1 MITLKKLT
9 DRIKWKIS
17 LMVVIYCLLPLFA
30 YTGYAQETIVLKLN
44 DVSLKEALKKIEVQT
59 NYTFV
64 YDENIISLS
73 HKVNMNLNE
82 NSIRIILNKLLYSTN
97 IQYVISNKKI
107 ILS

>member
-64 YDENIISLS
+64 YDE
-73 HKVNMNLNE
+73 K
-82 NSIRIILNKLLYSTN
+82 
-97 IQYVISNKKI
+97 
-107 ILS
+107 